1 MEEKLRIFSSS
12 TTSCEFDLTH
22 LEITEIFSLVGDGT
36 ELGSPAS
43 NNSLLPLIQDKHS
56 HVAPVQIQCWDA
68 TIQ

>member
-1 MEEKLRIFSSS
+1 M
-12 TTSCEFDLTH
+12 H

-43 NNSLLPLIQDKHS
+43 NNSLLPLIQDKPN